1 MGNKLK
7 SLWMMRRRQWFKK
20 AKPPSGGDKND
31 MKKQGGGTET
41 DGFPL
46 NTYIF
51 NDFALFLYI
60 YRKTDKERR
69 ID

>member
-1 MGNKLK
+1 M
-7 SLWMMRRRQWFKK
+7 SDIRR
-20 AKPPSGGDKND
+20 
-31 MKKQGGGTET
+31 QGGGTET

>member
-1 MGNKLK
+1 M
-7 SLWMMRRRQWFKK
+7 SDIRRQ
-20 AKPPSGGDKND
+20 GEEKND
-31 MKKQGGGTET
+31 Y
-41 DGFPL
+41 FPL